1 MLEYMTGEYQ
11 SYPASTRR
19 AHVQSHTGNLTSSG
33 GNSQIHPG
41 VFVLPVETKF
51 KRKRKRS
58 DSVL

>member
-1 MLEYMTGEYQ
+1 MLEYMAGEYQ

-19 AHVQSHTGNLTSSG
+19 AHAQNHTGNLTSSG

-41 VFVLPVETKF
+41 VFETKF
-51 KRKRKRS
+51 KRKGKRS